1 MIKRYNPLVVTDGVA
16 DCNLSC
22 IYIINFV
29 RKRKVMKKELQ
40 LIIKQEFFDAIVA
53 GKKKQEFREVKPTT
67 IKRYLQ
73 LDEDGFEVEDEDGN
87 ALPIEY
93 DVIRFFVGYKKD
105 RDSAIV
111 EVVGAHCE
119 IFVDD
124 NDEPIIYEH
133 GVDKDGNPLVWVK
146 EQVVYDLGKVLSI
159 SRDNN

>member
-1 MIKRYNPLVVTDGVA
+1 MIIRYNPPVVIYGRA
-16 DCNLSC
+16 DCFYKHSL
-22 IYIINFV
+22 ITNFV

-159 SRDNN
+159 NRDK

>member
-1 MIKRYNPLVVTDGVA
+1 MIKRYNPPVVIYGMA
-16 DCNLSC
+16 DCFYKHSL
-22 IYIINFV
+22 ITNFV

-73 LDEDGFEVEDEDGN
+73 LDEDGFEIEDEHGN

-159 SRDNN
+159 NRDK

>member
-1 MIKRYNPLVVTDGVA
+1 MIKRYNPSVVNNGRTD
-16 DCNLSC
+16 CFYKYSL
-22 IYIINFV
+22 IINFV

-67 IKRYLQ
+67 IKKYLQ
-73 LDEDGFEVEDEDGN
+73 LNEDGFELEDDDGN

-159 SRDNN
+159 NRDK

>member
-1 MIKRYNPLVVTDGVA
+1 MIKRYNPSVVNNDSA
-16 DCNLSC
+16 DCFYKYSL
-22 IYIINFV
+22 ITNFV

-73 LDEDGFEVEDEDGN
+73 LDEEGFELEDDDGN

-159 SRDNN
+159 NRDN

>member
-1 MIKRYNPLVVTDGVA
+1 
-16 DCNLSC
+16 
-22 IYIINFV
+22 
-29 RKRKVMKKELQ
+29 MKKELQ

-73 LDEDGFEVEDEDGN
+73 LDEDGFELEDDDGN

-119 IFVDD
+119 IFVDN

-159 SRDNN
+159 NRDNN